1 MHGTLFTITGTFV
14 KMQIKIYE
22 WKRDFEETQTTWL
35 LLALFTSLC
44 EQAGANMSMFSV
56 CSSRNNI
63 SGCEQLCLFC
73 HYTPGWAQFNI
84 PIVAIT
90 TGWQQPL
97 CPVFKHTALT
107 QSSTAEVMPGLWA
120 RTLCSEQGY
129 EIRSKFRGLLSRLC
143 NNSIN
148 QTSCLLPLMFY
159 KRGFS
164 TFYCYVSWITS
175 RLWLIGREFCG
186 VTLRCL
192 TST

>member
-1 MHGTLFTITGTFV
+1 MN
-14 KMQIKIYE
+14 E
-22 WKRDFEETQTTWL
+22 
-35 LLALFTSLC
+35 ALRKPRPPGSSGPLYLPAWSAT
-44 EQAGANMSMFSV
+44 NMSMFSV

-63 SGCEQLCLFC
+63 SGCEQLRLFC

-84 PIVAIT
+84 PIVAIS

-107 QSSTAEVMPGLWA
+107 QSCAAEVMPGSRA
-120 RTLCSEQGY
+120 RNPCSEQGY

-148 QTSCLLPLMFY
+148 QTGWLLPLVFY

-164 TFYCYVSWITS
+164 TFYCNVSWITS
-175 RLWLIGREFCG
+175 RPRLIGREFCG
-186 VTLRCL
+186 VTF
-192 TST
+192 